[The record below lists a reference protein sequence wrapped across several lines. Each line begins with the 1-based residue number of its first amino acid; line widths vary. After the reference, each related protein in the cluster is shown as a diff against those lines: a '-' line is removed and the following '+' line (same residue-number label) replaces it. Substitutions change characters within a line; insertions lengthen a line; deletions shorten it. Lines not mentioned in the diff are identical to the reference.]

1 MPTREKAIIG
11 APCWVDL
18 TTTDPERSRAFYTA
32 LLGWTVED
40 PNPEFGG
47 YANFRKDGVLAAGVF
62 PSQDGAQSVWSTYLA
77 TDDADKTLAAVAA
90 HGGQSVFGPHQVG
103 DLGRMAGITDP
114 DGAFVGVWQPARHQG
129 FGVVAESGAPAWFEL
144 HTRAYDRVLDFYR
157 AVFGWPTSVMSDTA
171 EFRYTTLQGDDGPLA
186 GVMAAEGFLPDGV
199 PSHWAVYF
207 QVDDTDAAVDKAVEL
222 GGSVVQAA
230 MDTPYGRLAHLA
242 DPTGAQFR
250 LIAELPSTPAAG

>member
-144 HTRAYDRVLDFYR
+144 HTRAYDAAVAFYR
-157 AVFGWPTSVMSDTA
+157 EVFGWHLEVTA
-171 EFRYTTLQGDDGPLA
+171 DPPEFRYSSLEINGEPLA
-186 GVMAAEGFLPDGV
+186 GIIDASNFLPHNV
-199 PSHWAVYF
+199 PAHWAIYF
-207 QVDDTDAAVDKAVEL
+207 GVDDADATLDKIEKL

-230 MDTPYGRLAHLA
+230 EDTPYGRLAA
-242 DPTGAQFR
+242 ATDVTGASFR
-250 LIAELPSTPAAG
+250 LLQNL